1 MMYLAILTALLTINI
16 VNGFTNRVKVI
27 DLRNNV
33 GVNNLPDYE
42 IPNWVYKKV
51 FKHNKIKNKNSLK
64 NLQEKRN
71 NYIFNSEEE
80 NMYNAIKICN
90 LPMGLLQPINRNI
103 M

>member
-1 MMYLAILTALLTINI
+1 MYLEILTALLTLNI
-16 VNGFTNRVKVI
+16 VNSFTNRVKVI

-64 NLQEKRN
+64 KLQEKRN

-90 LPMGLLQPINRNI
+90 LPMGLLQPIRKDL
-103 M
+103 

>member
-1 MMYLAILTALLTINI
+1 MYLAILTALLTINI

-80 NMYNAIKICN
+80 NMYDAIKICN
-90 LPMGLLQPINRNI
+90 LPMGLLQPISKEI
-103 M
+103 

>member
-1 MMYLAILTALLTINI
+1 MYLAILTALLTINI

-80 NMYNAIKICN
+80 NMYNAIKVCN
-90 LPMGLLQPINRNI
+90 LPMGLLQPISKEI
-103 M
+103 

>member
-1 MMYLAILTALLTINI
+1 MYLAILTALLTLNI
-16 VNGFTNRVKVI
+16 VNSFTNRVKVI

-64 NLQEKRN
+64 KLQEKRN
-71 NYIFNSEEE
+71 NYIFNSEE
-80 NMYNAIKICN
+80 
-90 LPMGLLQPINRNI
+90 
-103 M
+103 

>member
-1 MMYLAILTALLTINI
+1 MYLAILTALLTVNI
-16 VNGFTNRVKVI
+16 VNSFTNRVKVI

-51 FKHNKIKNKNSLK
+51 FKHNKIKNKNSLNK
-64 NLQEKRN
+64 LQEKRN
-71 NYIFNSEEE
+71 NYIFNSDEE
-80 NMYNAIKICN
+80 NMYNSIKVCN
-90 LPMGLLQPINRNI
+90 LPMGLLQPINRDI

>member
-1 MMYLAILTALLTINI
+1 MYFTILIALLTVNI
-16 VNGFTNRVKVI
+16 VNSFTNRVKVI
-27 DLRNNV
+27 DIRNNV

-64 NLQEKRN
+64 ELQEKRN

-80 NMYNAIKICN
+80 NMYNAIKVCN
-90 LPMGLLQPINRNI
+90 LPTSTV
-103 M
+103 

>member
-1 MMYLAILTALLTINI
+1 MYLVILTTLLTVNI

-33 GVNNLPDYE
+33 GGNNLPDYE

-64 NLQEKRN
+64 KLQEKRN

-80 NMYNAIKICN
+80 NMYDAIKICN

>member
-1 MMYLAILTALLTINI
+1 MYLAILTALLTLNI
-16 VNGFTNRVKVI
+16 VNSFTNRVKVI

-33 GVNNLPDYE
+33 GANTLPDYE

-71 NYIFNSEEE
+71 NYIFNSDEE
-80 NMYNAIKICN
+80 NMYNAIKLCN
-90 LPMGLLQPINRNI
+90 LPLGLLQPINKDI